1 MRKNR
6 DLKAITNQIDIEKEP
21 PVKKARTVRNSEDPT
36 TFYYEF
42 SKPLEYIYFSDTCN
56 KNDDIE
62 TCNAE
67 KPLQ

>member
-6 DLKAITNQIDIEKEP
+6 DLKATTNQIDIETEP

-36 TFYYEF
+36 TFCNEF
-42 SKPLEYIYFSDTCN
+42 SKPLEYIYFGDTCN

-62 TCNAE
+62 TCNTE
-67 KPLQ
+67 KLLQ